1 MKKEWTIREKDDIFN
16 KGDLVLVKQYSC
28 YDLANPFGY
37 ESNEFGNI
45 APSIEIIDELLK
57 KETVCLG
64 IITEKE
70 IVSWDPEAKM
80 WMTMTMDKPYK
91 LVQFRVYCPNA
102 KDGIKT
108 RLIESTAMKMV
119 SKGDI
124 SRGIEESLENLT
136 KNNKQQ

>member
-37 ESNEFGNI
+37 ESDKFGNNI
-45 APSIEIIDELLK
+45 PSVEIIDELLK

-70 IVSWDPEAKM
+70 IVSWNPEAEM
-80 WMTMTMDKPYK
+80 WMTMTMPEKN
-91 LVQFRVYCPNA
+91 LH
-102 KDGIKT
+102 IKYVWMHFT
-108 RLIESTAMKMV
+108 WTAL
-119 SKGDI
+119 
-124 SRGIEESLENLT
+124 R
-136 KNNKQQ
+136 

>member
-37 ESNEFGNI
+37 KNDNFGNI
-45 APSIEIIDELLK
+45 TPSIEIIEELLK

-70 IVSWDPEAKM
+70 IISWEPEAEM
-80 WMTMTMDKPYK
+80 WMMATMDKPYR
-91 LVQFRVYCPNA
+91 LVQFRVYCSNA
-102 KDGIKT
+102 RDGVKS

-119 SKGDI
+119 SRGEI
-124 SRGIEESLENLT
+124 SRGIEESLNNLA
-136 KNNKQQ
+136 NNKQK